1 MRAASQSGRHLQNE
15 PAVWLVEFAEVAT
28 KSLEIVGVL
37 AGGAPGGFVG
47 RLPHAEFARFGRFGA
62 VVEGQ
67 VEGDFESGGP
77 FFQRVDGGDRVS
89 ILNAGEIGALQARAI
104 FNLGLGQLLLPTKF
118 AKPVGDDYC
127 EII

>member
-1 MRAASQSGRHLQNE
+1 L
-15 PAVWLVEFAEVAT
+15 
-28 KSLEIVGVL
+28 LEIVGVL